1 MALGWRH
8 VEIFSH
14 CTYAELTHMTTA
26 NFDPNSLFDAY
37 RTAFAPVLKAQ
48 QAGLKA
54 IERLARYQYA
64 VAGDFLEL
72 GLTQAKAVL
81 NAKTPAELVAT
92 QAELGTKISDQLR
105 GRVQE
110 FSSLASDAQSTIS
123 ALFDEAT
130 AKFAEVT
137 KKAA

>member
-1 MALGWRH
+1 
-8 VEIFSH
+8 
-14 CTYAELTHMTTA
+14 MTNL
-26 NFDPNSLFDAY
+26 NFDPTALFDSY
-37 RTAFAPVLKAQ
+37 RTAYAPVLRAQ
-48 QAGLKA
+48 QEGLKS
-54 IERLARYQYA
+54 IDRFARYQYA
-64 VAGDFLEL
+64 VAGDYLEWSL
-72 GLTQAKAVL
+72 STAKALL
-81 NAKTPAELVAT
+81 NAKTPAELAAK

-110 FSSLASDAQSTIS
+110 FSSLASDAQTTIT